1 MSSTEQQTMPST
13 WNRNVDIDAA
23 GDYLDVSITGSN
35 RPPPPALKSVSPEG
49 QTRNDTALEIS
60 VFTKDADED
69 SVEGTVNR
77 GGGGAKILYHASGR
91 EVELTGIEMKNGDSI
106 PDHLDVRVNPPGT
119 LMTLTITKDADEDDW
134 RYYVQGTVNG
144 VGKQT
149 EDPRIHNRPQ

>member
-35 RPPPPALKSVSPEG
+35 PPPPAAPEG

-60 VFTKDADED
+60 VF
-69 SVEGTVNR
+69 SVDQ

-106 PDHLDVRVNPPGT
+106 PDHLDVSVNPPGT
-119 LMTLTITKDADEDDW
+119 LMTLTITKDADDPDEDDW